1 MFFKGFVPTKNKKC
15 TMSFKGKSANELL
28 TYNEARKL
36 DEYAG
41 ILNDD
46 AILIDIDDYDHEGK
60 LKYGRPMSEVLLKMI
75 EEQNVIC
82 RVYKATRGYH
92 FLFKNN
98 DVNKCYTDVN
108 LACGIR
114 ADIKVGSKN
123 SYEVLKY
130 NNTERQIIYDKFD
143 DEKYD
148 CLPKWLEPVKCETN
162 FITMSE
168 GDGRNQSLFNYI
180 LTLQSSGFMKEEC
193 REILTLLNK
202 YVLAKPLDDRELS
215 VIMRNESFKKES
227 FFADR
232 TFLFDKFSNYLMSN
246 AYIRRVNNIL
256 HIYKDGVY
264 INGSRYIEQ
273 EMIKNIPHLKAAY
286 RTEVLKYLE
295 LIVSEVK
302 MSDARYIAFNNGI
315 YDIVSDT
322 MLPFS
327 PDFVITNK
335 IPWDYVPTAYSEIAD
350 TTLNKLACNEEDVRM
365 LLEEAIGYGFYRRNE
380 MRKSFMLVGD
390 KKNGKSTYLD
400 MIYNVLGEDNV
411 STLDANEVGDR
422 FLTAELNG
430 MLGNI
435 GDDIDKKYVGN
446 TGFLKKMIAGNK
458 VQAQKKGK
466 DPFKLAPYTKFYFSA
481 NNIPRFDDSTGA
493 LFDRFI
499 IIPFNA
505 VFTPNDPDFDPYIKY
520 KLEAKEVMEYLI
532 AIGIEGLKRV
542 LKNND
547 FTMPEAVKEELKKFN
562 ENNNPILL
570 FFSELSIDDV
580 VNHTTKDIYVKYDYW
595 CTENGVK
602 PYGAIK
608 FGQDLAKHF
617 NLTTKVKNVEGKSQR
632 IYVTN

>member
-1 MFFKGFVPTKNKKC
+1 MFFKAYVPTKNKKC
-15 TMSFKGKSANELL
+15 LMSFKDKSAEDLL
-28 TYNEARKL
+28 TLEEARKY

-41 ILNDD
+41 ILAND
-46 AILIDIDDYDHEGK
+46 AILIDIDDYDKEGN
-60 LKYGRPMSEVLLKMI
+60 LKYGRPMSDVLLQII
-75 EEQNVIC
+75 EDNNIAC
-82 RVYKATRGYH
+82 RVYKANRGYH
-92 FLFKNN
+92 FLFKNISV
-98 DVNKCYTDVN
+98 DKCYTDVN

-114 ADIKVGSKN
+114 ADIKVGSRN
-123 SYEVLKY
+123 SYEILKY
-130 NNTERQIIYDKFD
+130 KGVEREIIYDKFEDEEYD
-143 DEKYD
+143 D
-148 CLPKWLEPVKCETN
+148 LPVWLYPVKTDTN
-162 FITMSE
+162 FITMSD
-168 GDGRNQSLFNYI
+168 GDGRNQALFNYI
-180 LTLQSSGFMKEEC
+180 LTLQGKGISVNDC
-193 REILTLLNK
+193 REILTILNK
-202 YVLAKPLDDRELS
+202 YVLRKSLDERELNT
-215 VIMRNESFKKES
+215 IMREDAFKKES
-227 FFADR
+227 FYADKV
-232 TFLFDKFSNYLMSN
+232 FLFEKFSRYLMAN
-246 AYIRRVNNIL
+246 AYIRRINNVL
-256 HIYKDGVY
+256 HIYKDGIY

-295 LIVSEVK
+295 LIVPDAK

-315 YDIVSDT
+315 YDIVDNT
-322 MLPFS
+322 MIPFS
-327 PDFVITNK
+327 PEFVITNK
-335 IPWDYVPTAYSEIAD
+335 IPWNYVPNAYSEIAD
-350 TTLNKLACNEEDVRM
+350 TTLNKLACFEADTRA

-400 MIYNVLGEDNV
+400 MIYNVLGEANV
-411 STLDANEVGDR
+411 STLDANEIGDR

-446 TGFLKKMIAGNK
+446 TGFLKKLIAGNK

-466 DPFKLAPYTKFYFSA
+466 DPFKLAAYTKFYFSA

-505 VFTPNDPDFDPYIKY
+505 VFSPNDPDFDPYIKY
-520 KLEAKEVMEYLI
+520 KLEGAEVMEYLI

-547 FTMPEAVKEELKKFN
+547 FTMTEAVKKELQHFN

-570 FFSELSIDDV
+570 FFNEITI
-580 VNHTTKDIYVKYDYW
+580 NDIINNTNKEVYLKYDYW
-595 CTENGVK
+595 CKENGLT

-608 FGQDLAKHF
+608 FGQEITKHF
-617 NLTTKVKNVEGKSQR
+617 NLTTQVKKIDGKTHR
-632 IYVTN
+632 IYVQK